1 MSIFRRRV
9 PAIAL
14 VILLAAIALPAA
26 AQAAPLAQGTP
37 PQPATGQA
45 LYAQNCAPCHGQT
58 GKGDG
63 PSAPGLSVPATAFA
77 DYNTIARLSFTE
89 MFSVTKTGRMARMM
103 PPWGGRMTDP
113 QIWDA
118 VGYAWTL
125 HTSPTEIAMGQ
136 AVYEQQCAA
145 CHGPDGKGKPPARD
159 LSDFGWT
166 STVSQK
172 AWADLLSA
180 GRGTMPAFG
189 AKLAAAEQRAVLEYV
204 RSLSLGPVAAAPLA
218 TGTGVIS
225 GTVTNQTTGQPV
237 ANAAVD
243 LGIFDQTSLA
253 ETRQTTTDVAGRY
266 RFADLPTD
274 AALIFVARITIGA
287 GGGSYSSEPV
297 HFMAGQAALDLPIVT
312 YDTTTDGSGVRAD
325 RVHFIME
332 FDSDRIYFTELIVF
346 GLEGNKAY
354 AGDGAGTLRFTLP
367 QGAEGLEISDGAL
380 GERYIATAEGF
391 VDTLPLP
398 PGRGTRQVLYRYA
411 VPYTGRTLDLTRAIP
426 YPAANVNALVAEVG
440 AKVTSDQ
447 LTDQTVRQTQNGN
460 FISLSGQNLAANQPI
475 TLRFSDLPLGVS
487 SAAMTAGETAPA
499 TNDRALLLI
508 LLGAG
513 GLLVALLV
521 TIPLL
526 RPRKTPTASTAS
538 RVADEENLV
547 DALARLE
554 IAHQAGEL
562 SDAAYR
568 DARLRVKAQI
578 LNSARKAGQA

>member
-1 MSIFRRRV
+1 MPIFRRRV
-9 PAIAL
+9 PAIVL

-26 AQAAPLAQGTP
+26 AVAAPPAQGTP
-37 PQPATGQA
+37 PQPAAGRT
-45 LYAQNCAPCHGQT
+45 LYAQNCAPCHGPT

-63 PSAPGLSVPATAFA
+63 PSAPGLNVPATAFA
-77 DYNTIARLSFTE
+77 DYDTMARLSLTE

-103 PPWGGRMTDP
+103 PPWSGRMTDQ

-136 AVYEQQCAA
+136 AVYAQQCAA

-189 AKLAAAEQRAVLEYV
+189 AKLAAAEQRAVLAYV

-218 TGTGVIS
+218 KGTGVIS
-225 GTVTNQTTGQPV
+225 GTVTNQTSGQPL
-237 ANAAVD
+237 ANAAVE

-253 ETRQTTTDVAGRY
+253 ETQQTTTDAAGRY

-274 AALIFVARITIGA
+274 ATLIFVARIANGP
-287 GGGSYSSEPV
+287 GGGSFSSEPA
-297 HFMAGQAALDLPIVT
+297 HFLAGQTELNLPIAV
-312 YDTTTDGSGVRAD
+312 YEATTDGSGVRAD

-367 QGAEGLEISDGAL
+367 PGAEELEISDGAL

-426 YPAANVNALVAEVG
+426 YPAANVNALIAEVG

-460 FISLSGQNLAANQPI
+460 FISLSGQNVAANQPI

-513 GLLVALLV
+513 GLLTALLV
-521 TIPLL
+521 ALPLM
-526 RPRKTPTASTAS
+526 RRRATP
-538 RVADEENLV
+538 VATRATDDESLV

-578 LNSARKAGQA
+578 LNSARKAGRA